1 MVECGGKVDQMAIVL
16 LFKYSAL
23 RIEHN
28 DIQIYRVLAFGS
40 LKDKV
45 QTGCFQHFLKL
56 SQHHYEQSNSNTQHT
71 YPRHCDILGSG
82 PFFENLH
89 DNPTNLY

>member
-28 DIQIYRVLAFGS
+28 NIQIYRVLAFSS

-45 QTGCFQHFLKL
+45 QTGCFQHFFKL
-56 SQHHYEQSNSNTQHT
+56 SQHHYEQAVQHT
-71 YPRHCDILGSG
+71 THVSTSL
-82 PFFENLH
+82 
-89 DNPTNLY
+89 